1 MIGRRGRGKN
11 EGTEG
16 SSEQPDQTPD
26 QGSVAGDSV
35 STEHDG
41 VSTEHDGV
49 STEASEVVAPA
60 DPAATGP
67 TETFG
72 YIAGSAGDP
81 DVAARASALDTDSGT
96 TGEAPA
102 SDGFETILGAPLAE
116 EEVEEKP
123 DTSRVKGWK
132 RVFRGNRMLWITV
145 VIAILSLVAGLAVQ
159 RFIISP
165 AEAAADKK
173 PDAPGLVTAPVEFG
187 ELSNDVTIRAD
198 VAYADAV
205 DVSIDASDV
214 SGAAIVTGR
223 VPAVGDTLDK
233 LSVAMEVAGRPVIVL
248 PGDLPS
254 YRTLRIGVNGP
265 DVVQLKQA
273 LQAVGIDGGDPAD
286 SSFTQQTA
294 DAVAALYTAAGYAA
308 PTGDEAANTAYKSA
322 QESVTA
328 AEQGVAQAQA
338 SLDKAGQGPSNVEV
352 LQANQAV
359 DQALRELDRA
369 KNSADPVDK
378 ANVPNLQDAVNLAIA
393 QRDALWAGVSTEGE
407 QGAVDAAQEQLT
419 RAYADLETARQG
431 VQASLP
437 SSEVLFLTDLPRRVD
452 DVKVK
457 RGSKLEGAAL
467 SVSGATV
474 RLNGSAAVADAKLLA
489 VGTAGTF
496 ALPDGTQV
504 NAKISAIDQGKADAQ
519 RWSIQLDPEGLT
531 PEQLASVQGTN
542 VRVTIPVGATEGEV
556 LSVPLAAL
564 TAGAGGESRIEV
576 VDGDPREG
584 ESAKT
589 HLVEVKLGLSAGG
602 FVEVTPTEGK
612 LEEGDLV
619 VIGE

>member
-16 SSEQPDQTPD
+16 SGTQPEQAPD
-26 QGSVAGDSV
+26 QGG
-35 STEHDG
+35 TGDG
-41 VSTEHDGV
+41 VSSGDDAV
-49 STEASEVVAPA
+49 STAAPEVVDPAGASETGATETVGYVAG
-60 DPAATGP
+60 PAA
-67 TETFG
+67 
-72 YIAGSAGDP
+72 DP
-81 DVAARASALDTDSGT
+81 DVDTPTAAVDPDADATADAAAT
-96 TGEAPA
+96 
-102 SDGFETILGAPLAE
+102 DGFETILGAPLPDEEAE
-116 EEVEEKP
+116 AKP

-286 SSFTQQTA
+286 ASFTQQTA

-328 AEQGVAQAQA
+328 AEQGLAQAQA
-338 SLDKAGQGPSNVEV
+338 ELNKAGEGPSQVQI
-352 LQANQAV
+352 LQANQDVHTAEVALAKARQEKGDV
-359 DQALRELDRA
+359 DQAQFALDI
-369 KNSADPVDK
+369 
-378 ANVPNLQDAVNLAIA
+378 AIA
-393 QRDALWAGVSTEGE
+393 QRDALWAGVNTDAQ
-407 QGAVDAAQEQLT
+407 QGAVDAAQEQLS

-474 RLNGSAAVADAKLLA
+474 RLNGSAAVADAKLLT

-496 ALPDGTQV
+496 ALPDGTQI

-576 VDGDPREG
+576 VDGDPRDG

>member
-1 MIGRRGRGKN
+1 MIGRRGRSKN
-11 EGTEG
+11 EGNEG
-16 SSEQPDQTPD
+16 SADQPDTTPD
-26 QGSVAGDSV
+26 S
-35 STEHDG
+35 G
-41 VSTEHDGV
+41 VTPDDAVTSAVDEPTSSSD
-49 STEASEVVAPA
+49 
-60 DPAATGP
+60 AAETA
-67 TETFG
+67 TFG
-72 YIAGSAGDP
+72 YVAGSAADP
-81 DVAARASALDTDSGT
+81 DVAARTAVSDASSGDTVT
-96 TGEAPA
+96 
-102 SDGFETILGAPLAE
+102 SDGFETILGAPLTE
-116 EEVEEKP
+116 EDTAEKP

-165 AEAAADKK
+165 AEAAADKE

-286 SSFTQQTA
+286 GTFTQQTA
-294 DAVAALYTAAGYAA
+294 DGVAALYTAAGYSA
-308 PTGDEAANTAYKSA
+308 PTGDEAANAAYKSA

-328 AEQGVAQAQA
+328 AEQGLAQAQA
-338 SLDKAGQGPSNVEV
+338 ELNKAGEGPTQVQI
-352 LQANQAV
+352 LQANQKVHDAEV
-359 DQALRELDRA
+359 ALAEARNAKGDVANAQFLLDI
-369 KNSADPVDK
+369 
-378 ANVPNLQDAVNLAIA
+378 AIA
-393 QRDALWAGVSTEGE
+393 ERDEMWAGANTDAQ
-407 QGAVDAAQEQLT
+407 QGAVDAAQEQLN

-474 RLNGSAAVADAKLLA
+474 RLNGSAAVADAKLLT

-496 ALPDGTQV
+496 ALPDGTQI

-564 TAGAGGESRIEV
+564 TAGAGGESRVEV

-584 ESAKT
+584 TSAKT

>member
-11 EGTEG
+11 EGNEG
-16 SSEQPDQTPD
+16 SADQPDTTPD
-26 QGSVAGDSV
+26 S
-35 STEHDG
+35 G
-41 VSTEHDGV
+41 VTPDDAVTSAVDEPTSSSD
-49 STEASEVVAPA
+49 
-60 DPAATGP
+60 AAE

-72 YIAGSAGDP
+72 YVAGSAADP
-81 DVAARASALDTDSGT
+81 DVAARTAVSDASSGDTAT
-96 TGEAPA
+96 
-102 SDGFETILGAPLAE
+102 SDGFETILGAPLTE
-116 EEVEEKP
+116 EETAEKP

-165 AEAAADKK
+165 AEAAADKE

-286 SSFTQQTA
+286 GTFTQQTA
-294 DAVAALYTAAGYAA
+294 DGVAALYTAAGYTA
-308 PTGDEAANTAYKSA
+308 PTGDEAANAAYKSA
-322 QESVTA
+322 QEGVTA
-328 AEQGVAQAQA
+328 AEQGLAQAQA
-338 SLDKAGQGPSNVEV
+338 ELNKAGEGPTQVQI
-352 LQANQAV
+352 LQANQKVHDAEV
-359 DQALRELDRA
+359 ALAEARNAKGDVANAQFLLDI
-369 KNSADPVDK
+369 
-378 ANVPNLQDAVNLAIA
+378 AIA
-393 QRDALWAGVSTEGE
+393 ERDEMWAGANTDAQ
-407 QGAVDAAQEQLT
+407 QGAVNAAQEQLN
-419 RAYADLETARQG
+419 RAYADLEIARQG

-474 RLNGSAAVADAKLLA
+474 RLNGSAAVADAKLLT

-496 ALPDGTQV
+496 ALPDGTQI

-564 TAGAGGESRIEV
+564 TAGAGGESRVEV

-584 ESAKT
+584 TSAKT

>member
-16 SSEQPDQTPD
+16 SGTQPDQAPD
-26 QGSVAGDSV
+26 QGG
-35 STEHDG
+35 TGDG
-41 VSTEHDGV
+41 VSSGDDAV
-49 STEASEVVAPA
+49 SPAAPEVA
-60 DPAATGP
+60 DPAGAPETGA

-72 YIAGSAGDP
+72 YVAGSAADP
-81 DVAARASALDTDSGT
+81 DTDTPTAAVDPDADATADAAAT
-96 TGEAPA
+96 
-102 SDGFETILGAPLAE
+102 DGFETILGAPLPD
-116 EEVEEKP
+116 EEVEAKP

-286 SSFTQQTA
+286 ASFTQQTA

-328 AEQGVAQAQA
+328 AEQGLAQAQA
-338 SLDKAGQGPSNVEV
+338 ELNKAGEGPSQVQI
-352 LQANQAV
+352 LQANQQVHDAEVALAEARRTKGDV
-359 DQALRELDRA
+359 DSAQYLLDI
-369 KNSADPVDK
+369 
-378 ANVPNLQDAVNLAIA
+378 AIA
-393 QRDALWAGVSTEGE
+393 QREEMWAGVNTDAQ
-407 QGAVDAAQEQLT
+407 QGAVDAAQEQLS

-496 ALPDGTQV
+496 ALPDGTQI